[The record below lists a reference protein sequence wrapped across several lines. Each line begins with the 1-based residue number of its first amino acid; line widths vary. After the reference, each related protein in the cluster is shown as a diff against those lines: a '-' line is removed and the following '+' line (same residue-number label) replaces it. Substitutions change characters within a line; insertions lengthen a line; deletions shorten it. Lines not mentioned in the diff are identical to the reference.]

1 MMLSRL
7 TKHLRSHNWAAV
19 LLELVVVVVGIFLAF
34 QLERWYAEQRLR
46 SNVQERLVALSVDF
60 SINHDVL
67 DRAIQ
72 VRIEVINVTL
82 DLLKMDE
89 QSTTN
94 DDYDEFY
101 RLLATASRNNSPR
114 LIRGTYDSLVSSG
127 EVELFDDELLKLNLA
142 EFYAGLDQLLVFHEA
157 TRTFDSRT
165 FEPFVINN
173 LDHVQM
179 LHYIH
184 PDRIR
189 QTMPT
194 QDSDAFL
201 KVLGTSVFAGVISA
215 KWHRVDA
222 EIRVM
227 QELREQAV
235 TIEEQIAESLRGS
248 DD

>member
-1 MMLSRL
+1 
-7 TKHLRSHNWAAV
+7 
-19 LLELVVVVVGIFLAF
+19 LAF

-67 DRAIQ
+67 DRG
-72 VRIEVINVTL
+72 IEVRTEITNATL
-82 DLLKMDE
+82 ELLKMDE
-89 QSTTN
+89 QSTAN

-101 RLLATASRNNSPR
+101 RLLASASRISAPQ

-142 EFYAGLDQLLVFHEA
+142 EFYAGLDEFLVFQEA
-157 TRTFDSRT
+157 TLTFDSRI

-179 LHYIH
+179 LHYLH
-184 PDRIR
+184 PDHIR

-201 KVLGTSVFAGVISA
+201 KVLGTSVFKGVISG

-222 EIRVM
+222 EFRRM